1 LWFIMKLQQEL
12 YILSHQVLF
21 MSKTIKISDENYSL
35 LAEFAGKLQTVSKKP
50 VSIDEALS
58 ELLGKEDIMNLA
70 GSWNL
75 SDEEAETLKKGIKEL
90 WSELR

>member
-1 LWFIMKLQQEL
+1 
-12 YILSHQVLF
+12 

-35 LAEFAGKLQTVSKKP
+35 LVGLAGKLQITSKKP

-58 ELLGKEDIMNLA
+58 QLLGKEDIMNLA

-75 SDEEAETLKKGIKEL
+75 SDKEAETLKKEIEEL
-90 WSELR
+90 WSEWRI